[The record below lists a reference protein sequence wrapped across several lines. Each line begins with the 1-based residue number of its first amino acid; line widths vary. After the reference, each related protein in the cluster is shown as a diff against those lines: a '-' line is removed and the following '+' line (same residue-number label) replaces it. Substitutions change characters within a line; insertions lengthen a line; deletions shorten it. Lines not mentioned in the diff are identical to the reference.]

1 MTNLIKYPHLSILII
16 FLCFN
21 IALSAE
27 PFESTYK
34 PLPSVN
40 LLIKNANIYD
50 GEGNEFQQTDLLIQD
65 RKIVAI
71 GKDLPVSDSFQIIDA
86 SGKWV
91 TPGIIDIHSHMGVY
105 PAPGVSTS
113 SDGNEATSPV
123 TADVWAEHSIWVQDP
138 QYTLALSG
146 GVTAFHVLPGSAN
159 LIGGR
164 GVTVKNPV
172 SYTHLTLPTKA

>member
-65 RKIVAI
+65 RKIAAI
-71 GKDLPVSDSFQIIDA
+71 
-86 SGKWV
+86 
-91 TPGIIDIHSHMGVY
+91 
-105 PAPGVSTS
+105 
-113 SDGNEATSPV
+113 
-123 TADVWAEHSIWVQDP
+123 
-138 QYTLALSG
+138 
-146 GVTAFHVLPGSAN
+146 
-159 LIGGR
+159 
-164 GVTVKNPV
+164 
-172 SYTHLTLPTKA
+172 

>member
-1 MTNLIKYPHLSILII
+1 MIKLIKFCFLFFASIVY
-16 FLCFN
+16 
-21 IALSAE
+21 AE

-34 PLPSVN
+34 PLPAENV
-40 LLIKNANIYD
+40 LIRNANIYD
-50 GEGNEFQQTDLLIQD
+50 GEGNEFLQTDLLIKD
-65 RKIVAI
+65 RQIIAL
-71 GKDLPVSDSFQIIDA
+71 GKDLPVNDDFLIIDA
-86 SGKWV
+86 TNKWV

-138 QYTLALSG
+138 QYALALKG
-146 GVTAFHVLPGSAN
+146 GVTAFHILPGSAN

-164 GVTVKNPV
+164 GVTVKNLQRNTITV